1 MQKKN
6 FIIVGIL
13 FIITSSFTPGGN
25 GFYDSFFSAP
35 ATSKVTRFYPN
46 PATTVINFEFD
57 KSVEST
63 SVISIYS
70 FYGKKMSEQR
80 LSINKVS
87 FTLDDHYTRGLY
99 IFQLRDQ
106 AGRLIESGKFQVN
119 K

>member
-1 MQKKN
+1 MQKKSL
-6 FIIVGIL
+6 IIIGIL

-35 ATSKVTRFYPN
+35 TTSKVIRFFPN

-57 KSVEST
+57 KSVAST
-63 SVISIYS
+63 SVIAIYS
-70 FYGKKMSEQR
+70 FYGKKMNEQR
-80 LSINKVS
+80 ISNQKVS
-87 FTLDDHYTRGLY
+87 FILDDHYTRGLY
-99 IFQLRDQ
+99 VFQLRDQ

>member
-35 ATSKVTRFYPN
+35 ATAKVIRFYPN

-80 LSINKVS
+80 ISTNKVS

>member
-1 MQKKN
+1 
-6 FIIVGIL
+6 
-13 FIITSSFTPGGN
+13 
-25 GFYDSFFSAP
+25 
-35 ATSKVTRFYPN
+35 
-46 PATTVINFEFD
+46 
-57 KSVEST
+57 
-63 SVISIYS
+63 
-70 FYGKKMSEQR
+70 MSEQR